1 MVISA
6 EQLEKEEPVKALDDE
21 DIELMKNY
29 VIQFFAFFCLSS
41 EKSIEI
47 VHSCWFEQINSHA
60 LELVE

>member
-29 VIQFFAFFCLSS
+29 VIQFFAFFCE
-41 EKSIEI
+41 EKVFPFFCSTL
-47 VHSCWFEQINSHA
+47 QNY
-60 LELVE
+60 L